1 MGREGGSR
9 VKSIR
14 VRATMPRRVYSF
26 DRPDRFIAGAV
37 GVPGQRTFFIQASK
51 GSQQISV
58 ALEKTQVAVLAER
71 LAALLLALKEGGVT
85 IGDELPGPAPK
96 LAEPVVEQFRVG
108 TMSLGWDG
116 EVGRVVI
123 EAREIGEADDE
134 EDFESDEEE
143 AEGAVAEGAVAE
155 AAHETEELRSLAAD
169 ADDPRDV
176 VRVELEPEAA
186 LRFASG
192 ALEVVRAGRPP
203 CPLCGEPLDP
213 IGHFCVRRNGH
224 TKELVN

>member
-1 MGREGGSR
+1 
-9 VKSIR
+9 
-14 VRATMPRRVYSF
+14 MPRRVYSF
-26 DRPDRFIAGAV
+26 DRPDRFVAGAL

-71 LAALLLALKEGGVT
+71 IASLLLALREGGVA
-85 IGDELPGPAPK
+85 IGDELPAAAPK

-123 EAREIGEADDE
+123 EAREIGEADIDE
-134 EDFESDEEE
+134 EDAEDADIEETE
-143 AEGAVAEGAVAE
+143 MAEGAEDAAEEGI
-155 AAHETEELRSLAAD
+155 ELSSLAAD
-169 ADDPRDV
+169 MDDPRDV
-176 VRVELEPEAA
+176 VRVELEPQAA

-203 CPLCGEPLDP
+203 CPLCGAPLDP
-213 IGHFCVRRNGH
+213 TGHFCVRRNGH
-224 TKELVN
+224 ANELLN

>member
-1 MGREGGSR
+1 MGMR

-14 VRATMPRRVYSF
+14 VSATMPRRVFSF
-26 DRPDRFIAGAV
+26 DRPDRFIAGAL

-51 GSQQISV
+51 GNQQISV
-58 ALEKTQVAVLAER
+58 GLEKTQVAVLAER
-71 LAALLLALKEGGVT
+71 IASLLLALKEGGVA

-96 LAEPVVEQFRVG
+96 LAEPIVEQFRVG

-123 EAREIGEADDE
+123 EAREIGEADIDEDDEDE
-134 EDFESDEEE
+134 EAAADEDETE
-143 AEGAVAEGAVAE
+143 TAEGAADEEV
-155 AAHETEELRSLAAD
+155 ELRSLAAD
-169 ADDPRDV
+169 LDDPRDV
-176 VRVELEPEAA
+176 VRVELEPQAA

-203 CPLCGEPLDP
+203 CPLCGAPLDP
-213 IGHFCVRRNGH
+213 TGHFCVRRNGH
-224 TKELVN
+224 ANELLN

>member
-1 MGREGGSR
+1 
-9 VKSIR
+9 
-14 VRATMPRRVYSF
+14 MPRRVYSF

-51 GSQQISV
+51 GNQQISV
-58 ALEKTQVAVLAER
+58 GVEKTQVAVLAER
-71 LAALLLALKEGGVT
+71 IASLLLALKEGGVA

-123 EAREIGEADDE
+123 EAREIGEADADDE
-134 EDFESDEEE
+134 LDADTDADELEAETAEAAEE
-143 AEGAVAEGAVAE
+143 AEDEGI
-155 AAHETEELRSLAAD
+155 ELRSLAAD
-169 ADDPRDV
+169 MDDPRDV
-176 VRVELEPEAA
+176 VRVELEPQAA

-203 CPLCGEPLDP
+203 CPLCGAPLDP
-213 IGHFCVRRNGH
+213 TGHFCVRRNGH
-224 TKELVN
+224 ANELLN